1 MKQFMLE
8 LDALEKAIAVERDNQ
23 LRKMRQRL
31 IKKKIETERLKK
43 EEQQEI
49 RVLAVKKQ
57 IGKYLLVSRREQK
70 H

>member
-43 EEQQEI
+43 EEQQ
-49 RVLAVKKQ
+49 
-57 IGKYLLVSRREQK
+57 
-70 H
+70 